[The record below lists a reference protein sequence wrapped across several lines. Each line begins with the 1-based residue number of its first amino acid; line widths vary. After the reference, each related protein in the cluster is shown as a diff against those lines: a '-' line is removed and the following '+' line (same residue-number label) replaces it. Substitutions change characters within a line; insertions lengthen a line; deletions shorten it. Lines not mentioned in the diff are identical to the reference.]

1 MSSFNGESM
10 DDFKGLRITQLDD
23 DDEEESQ
30 VEPINVDE
38 FDDDDDEDEDDEDS
52 EPVILGF
59 AESPRF
65 EWSNLRQLFPNLAG
79 GVPAWLD
86 PVSLPS
92 GKSILCDLC
101 EEPLQFLLQLYA
113 PLAEKDSAFHRTL
126 FLFMCPSMS
135 CLLRDQHEQWKRA
148 PEKVM
153 RSMKVF
159 RCQLPR
165 VNPFY
170 SSEAPNQDG
179 TDKPLGPGAPLCT
192 WCGTWKGDK
201 LCSGCKNA
209 RYCSTKHQ
217 SLHWRLNHKAECQ
230 QLCAVVE
237 TSDSGLVDNGDCLTQ
252 KQKVASKSLWKE
264 FVLINVDES
273 EYDTEMSED
282 DEFAKPLVP
291 VREVSEQMKAQMKDF
306 EGDADKKCWV
316 NFQQRVA
323 KAPEQVLRYSR
334 SAEAKP
340 LWPMTTGRVSK
351 SDTPNCK
358 YCGGPLCF
366 EFQVMP
372 QLLFFFGANNDRD
385 SLDWATIVV
394 YTCENSCESSLSY
407 KEEFVWV
414 QLYSQTT

>member
-1 MSSFNGESM
+1 MRSFNRDSM

-23 DDEEESQ
+23 DDDDETA
-30 VEPINVDE
+30 VEPTNMDE
-38 FDDDDDEDEDDEDS
+38 FDDDDDEEDDEDY
-52 EPVILGF
+52 EPVMLGF
-59 AESPRF
+59 VESPKF
-65 EWSNLRQLFPNLAG
+65 TWSNLRQLFPNLAG

-86 PVSLPS
+86 PVNLPS

-101 EEPLQFLLQLYA
+101 EEPMQFVLQLYA
-113 PLAEKDSAFHRTL
+113 PLTDKESAFHRTL

-148 PEKVM
+148 PEKAM
-153 RSMKVF
+153 RSTKVF

-170 SSEAPNQDG
+170 SSEAPKHDG
-179 TDKPLGPGAPLCT
+179 TDKPVGDGAPLCT

-201 LCSGCKNA
+201 LCSGCKGA
-209 RYCSTKHQ
+209 RYCSQKHQ
-217 SLHWRLNHKAECQ
+217 ALHWRLGHKTECQ
-230 QLCAVVE
+230 QLRTVIE
-237 TSDSGLVDNGDCLTQ
+237 TSESGRVNNGVALTQ

-264 FVLINVDES
+264 FVMINEDES
-273 EYDTEMSED
+273 EYDTEMSGD
-282 DEFAKPLVP
+282 DEIAKPLVSK
-291 VREVSEQMKAQMKDF
+291 REVDDQMKSLMNDF
-306 EGDADKKCWV
+306 EGDADKKTWV

-334 SAEAKP
+334 SSGAKP
-340 LWPMTTGRVSK
+340 LWPIASGRVSK
-351 SDTPNCK
+351 SELPNCK
-358 YCGGPLCF
+358 SCGGPRCF

-372 QLLFFFGANNDRD
+372 QLLFFFGGKNDRE

-394 YTCENSCESSLSY
+394 YTCENSCDSSLSY